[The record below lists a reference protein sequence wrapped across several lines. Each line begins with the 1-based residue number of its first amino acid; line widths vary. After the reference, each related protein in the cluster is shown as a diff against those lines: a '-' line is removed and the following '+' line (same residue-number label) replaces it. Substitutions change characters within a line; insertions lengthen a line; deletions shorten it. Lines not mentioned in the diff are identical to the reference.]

1 MTVAADGGYVQYG
14 GASRTFIPELWSTK
28 LAVKYY
34 EGSVLNQI
42 SNTDYEGEIKNVGDK
57 VNIRT
62 IPDITIRDYSKGAS
76 LTYENPESPLVE
88 LAIDR
93 AKYWAMAIDDIDAYQ
108 SDLKLLD
115 DWAEDAGEKMK
126 SVLDADVLGTIYAD
140 VDSANAGQ
148 TAGAISGSYDLG
160 TTGAFVTLTT
170 TNIIDYIVHLG
181 SVLDEQSVP
190 ETGRWLV
197 LPSVLANR
205 VKRSELKDASVAG
218 DGTSI
223 LRNGR
228 MGMIDRFTV
237 YRSNNVESVV
247 DGTDTVFN
255 VLAGH
260 TSALTFAMQI
270 TKTQH
275 IVGESSFEEKLRGLS
290 VYGFKVINGKG
301 LAHLYATAG

>member
-1 MTVAADGGYVQYG
+1 MTVAAAVGYPQYG
-14 GASRTFIPELWSTK
+14 GASRTFIPEIWSTK

-34 EGSVLNQI
+34 EGSVLQQI
-42 SNTDYEGEIKNVGDK
+42 ANTDYEGEIKQQGDK

-62 IPDITIRDYSKGAS
+62 IPDITINDYEKGGT

-88 LAIDR
+88 LLIDR

-108 SDLKLLD
+108 SDLQLMD
-115 DWAEDAGEKMK
+115 DWAADAGEKMK
-126 SVLDADVLGTIYAD
+126 AVLDKDVLGSIYAD
-140 VDSANAGQ
+140 VDAANAGA
-148 TAGAISGSYDLG
+148 TAGAISESYDLG
-160 TTGAFVTLTT
+160 GTGAPITLTT
-170 TNIIDYIVHLG
+170 ANIIDYIVHLG

-205 VKRSELKDASVAG
+205 VKRSEIKDASLAG

-237 YRSNNVESVV
+237 YRSNHVAWVT
-247 DGTDTVFN
+247 DGLDKPFHVM
-255 VLAGH
+255 AGH
-260 TSALTFAMQI
+260 KSALTFAMQI

-275 IVGESSFEEKLRGLS
+275 IVGESSFEEKVRGLS
-290 VYGFKVINGKG
+290 VYGFKVVNGKG
-301 LAHLYATAG
+301 LAHLYAKAG

>member
-1 MTVAADGGYVQYG
+1 MTVSVASGYPQYG
-14 GASRTFIPELWSTK
+14 GANRTFVPELWSTK

-62 IPDITIRDYSKGAS
+62 VPDITIRDYEKGGQ

-93 AKYWAMAIDDIDAYQ
+93 AKYWAMAVDDIDAYQ

-126 SVLDADVLGTIYAD
+126 AVLDTDVLGSIYAD
-140 VDSANAGQ
+140 VDAANAGT
-148 TAGAISGSYDLG
+148 TAGAISEDYNLG
-160 TTGAFVTLTT
+160 EAGAPVALTT
-170 TNIIDYIVHLG
+170 ENIIDYIVHLG

-190 ETGRWLV
+190 ETGRWVV

-205 VKRSELKDASVAG
+205 VKRSEIKDASLAG
-218 DGTSI
+218 DGTSV

-237 YRSNNVESVV
+237 YRSNHVAWVT
-247 DGTDTVFN
+247 DGTDRAFHVM
-255 VLAGH
+255 AGH

-290 VYGFKVINGKG
+290 VYGFQVINGKG